1 MKQDRLQFLK
11 LQYPE
16 VVNTKNILKFDL
28 EIPNDLSIS
37 QYRFIMNDKSIKAFT
52 EDSENLNDSN
62 DLMQVADEIFNT
74 NESESRSKSGTLTYN
89 SIK

>member
-1 MKQDRLQFLK
+1 MKQDRLQFFK
-11 LQYPE
+11 QQYPE

-28 EIPNDLSIS
+28 KIPNDLSLS

-62 DLMQVADEIFNT
+62 DLMQVADEIFYT

-89 SIK
+89 SNK

>member
-16 VVNTKNILKFDL
+16 VVNSKNILKFDL

-37 QYRFIMNDKSIKAFT
+37 QFKYLMNDKSMKAFT

-62 DLMQVADEIFNT
+62 DLMHVADEIFNT
-74 NESESRSKSGTLTYN
+74 NDSESKDKSGTLT
-89 SIK
+89 

>member
-1 MKQDRLQFLK
+1 MKQDRLQFFK
-11 LQYPE
+11 QQYPE

-28 EIPNDLSIS
+28 KIPNDLSLS

-52 EDSENLNDSN
+52 EDSENINDSN